1 MVGIVIG
8 VFVEGLTSFGI
19 VQQIGLCALVDGY
32 AACRTEFLPFCF

>member
-19 VQQIGLCALVDGY
+19 VHQIGLCALVDGY
-32 AACRTEFLPFCF
+32 AACRTPFLPFCF